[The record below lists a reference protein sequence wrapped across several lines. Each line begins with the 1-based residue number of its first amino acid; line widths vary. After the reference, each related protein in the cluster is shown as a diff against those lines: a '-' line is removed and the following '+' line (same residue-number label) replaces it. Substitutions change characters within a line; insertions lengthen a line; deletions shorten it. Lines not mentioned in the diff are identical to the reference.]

1 MQISAFEQAALHV
14 CKVVAWVIGS
24 AAVPALLTLYT
35 GNAYWL
41 ALTPFINGIGAGL
54 VKWSGVQ
61 ATAAM
66 QSAAAAASVA
76 AKQPSAPQQ

>member
-14 CKVVAWVIGS
+14 CKVAAWVIGS
-24 AAVPALLTLYT
+24 AAIPALLALYT

-54 VKWSGVQ
+54 VKWSGIQ
-61 ATAAM
+61 
-66 QSAAAAASVA
+66 AAAAAV
-76 AKQPSAPQQ
+76 KAPVTTQQ

>member
-24 AAVPALLTLYT
+24 AAIPALLTLYT

-54 VKWSGVQ
+54 VRWSGIQ
-61 ATAAM
+61 
-66 QSAAAAASVA
+66 AAAAA
-76 AKQPSAPQQ
+76 KAPVTTQQ